1 MNFLKKLLK
10 EKKKIQKMNPSFMK
24 EYALWD
30 INKDIQEYYK
40 NIL

>member
-10 EKKKIQKMNPSFMK
+10 EKKKIQKMNPSLLK
-24 EYALWD
+24 SYALWD
-30 INKDIQEYYK
+30 IDNDIKEYYK